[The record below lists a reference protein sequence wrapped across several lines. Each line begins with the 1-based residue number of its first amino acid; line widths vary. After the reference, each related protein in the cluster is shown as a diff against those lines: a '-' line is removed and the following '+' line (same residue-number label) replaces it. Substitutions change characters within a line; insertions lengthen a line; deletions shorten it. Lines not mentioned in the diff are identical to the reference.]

1 MGIVCLVAEFAV
13 WFNVLAWPIPCADP
27 RSVVASMK
35 TFPSEPIG
43 LSAAPRDKSPLASFG
58 QATGLLSGIL
68 TIPAMIGFLFVFSA
82 VSSRPLGS
90 MAVLALFVPG
100 LLSLVLGGI
109 VGGLVGGL
117 IRRLGVRVDGP
128 LVGACFGGC
137 LMAIVGLFVTLA
149 DLAIGGDAF
158 AEWLALY
165 LGLDL
170 ASPIVAGIAGGALVG
185 AITSAQ
191 ERRSSLPAGGGANMR
206 PTE

>member
-1 MGIVCLVAEFAV
+1 
-13 WFNVLAWPIPCADP
+13 
-27 RSVVASMK
+27 
-35 TFPSEPIG
+35 
-43 LSAAPRDKSPLASFG
+43 
-58 QATGLLSGIL
+58 
-68 TIPAMIGFLFVFSA
+68 MIGFLFVFSA
-82 VSSRPLGS
+82 VSSRQLGS
-90 MAVLALFVPG
+90 MTVLALFVPG

-109 VGGLVGGL
+109 VGRLAGGL
-117 IRRLGVRVDGP
+117 IRRLGLRVDGP
-128 LVGACFGGC
+128 LAGACFGGG

-185 AITSAQ
+185 AITSAAQ
-191 ERRSSLPAGGGANMR
+191 ARRSSPPVGGDANMR